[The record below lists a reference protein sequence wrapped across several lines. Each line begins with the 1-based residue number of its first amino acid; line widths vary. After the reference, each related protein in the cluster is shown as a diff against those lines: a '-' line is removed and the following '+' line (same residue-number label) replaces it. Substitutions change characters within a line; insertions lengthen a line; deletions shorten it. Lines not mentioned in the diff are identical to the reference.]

1 MARKYRLASLRKSR
15 VANHLPASESLV
27 AQAPQDATEPA
38 IPQLHSQF
46 TAEKPIKYG
55 EKHRNLP
62 LPAPVVPTTRS
73 FEDDNLFVRERD
85 GHRHRQQM
93 AAQDARDLDE
103 DLYVREPGEG
113 RSRGRRQR
121 KQMAEQEARDF
132 DEDLYVREPG
142 EGRSRGRRQRKQMAE
157 QEARDF
163 DEDLYVRETLA
174 GPESGAAQLPQNV
187 EAATPEPALQ
197 PAKTRYRKKYR
208 NHLASAE
215 GSSEVEKPR
224 RRRQKK
230 QMPAPEAPTT
240 RDFDEDLYA
249 RMVQTLA
256 DLEERDLLDLENELA
271 ARDFAYDMDLLD

>member
-93 AAQDARDLDE
+93 AAQDARDL
-103 DLYVREPGEG
+103 
-113 RSRGRRQR
+113 
-121 KQMAEQEARDF
+121 